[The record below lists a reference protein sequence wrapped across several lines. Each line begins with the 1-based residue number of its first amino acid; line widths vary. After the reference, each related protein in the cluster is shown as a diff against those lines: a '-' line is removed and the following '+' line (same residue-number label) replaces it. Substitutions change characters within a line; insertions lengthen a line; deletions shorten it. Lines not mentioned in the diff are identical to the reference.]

1 MSQCNSTH
9 PVGRPAA
16 RRSVPFTRSLTLASV
31 ADRCCRGASRS
42 TRDIA
47 HALLRHAELFARHP
61 VLVCECSYPF
71 CRRLAGYMLRQ
82 GLSDGTVR
90 TYLERLG
97 VLLRSVRG
105 WHAPDVAPLLPPR
118 PRSHKRVIA
127 SAEAH
132 RLRASAEADPA
143 CAAAGSAF
151 FFALQTGL
159 RFVDIAQLDWSHIR
173 RHPDGYSLCKP
184 MQKTGRLLEIGLNGS
199 ACRLL
204 CEQLGADT
212 LSRMPRSGRVFKALP
227 SYSTALRQLKRLGE
241 ASGIGLEG
249 LTYHVARHTFASEL
263 YRHKVPLA
271 TISKFLG
278 HSSISVTENYI
289 QSFRHDE
296 ARALALM
303 DNF

>member
-1 MSQCNSTH
+1 MTQYNSNH
-9 PVGRPAA
+9 PVGRTAA
-16 RRSVPFTRSLTLASV
+16 SFSIPFTCSLTLAEA

-42 TRDIA
+42 TCDIA
-47 HALLRHAELFARHP
+47 HALLRQADLFARHP
-61 VLVCECSYPF
+61 VLVSECTFAF
-71 CRRLAGYMLRQ
+71 CRRLAEYMRRQ

-118 PRSHKRVIA
+118 PRSHKRVLT

-132 RLRASAEADPA
+132 RLRASAEAHPA
-143 CAAAGSAF
+143 CAAAASAF
-151 FFALQTGL
+151 FFSLQTGL

-173 RHPDGYSLCKP
+173 CHPDGYTLCKS
-184 MQKTGRLLEIGLNGS
+184 MQKTGQLLEIGLNSS

-227 SYSTALRQLKRLGE
+227 PYGTALRQLKRVGE
-241 ASGIGLEG
+241 ASGVGAEG

-263 YRHKVPLA
+263 YSHSIPLA

-278 HSSISVTENYI
+278 HSSVIVTEAYI

-303 DNF
+303 DDF